1 MLTFQEVVNR
11 LTQFWMDQGCVIQQG
26 HDVETGA
33 GTFNP
38 ATFLR
43 ALGPEPYSTVYVEPS
58 RRPQDGRYGQNPN
71 RVFLFHQ
78 LQVII
83 KPSKPDIQQLYL
95 DSLAALGLNLAE
107 HDIRF
112 VHDDWE
118 APTQGA
124 WGLGWEVWIDGME
137 ATQFTYFQSVGST
150 SLKPICVELAYGL
163 ERLCMYL
170 QNVDNIFDV
179 KWNDHLTL
187 GDISKQNEEQWSAYN
202 FEHANVKMWKRHF
215 DDYEKEAEDAIKAGV
230 CIPAYDFVIKASH
243 AFNMLDARGVIS
255 PTERTGYIARI
266 RDLSAQIADAYLT
279 LRQKLGYPLM
289 PDKQPFEP
297 LAEQEIP
304 AEKNPEKCEDFLLE
318 LGSEQLPAAY
328 VDIGA
333 ASLRSAFE
341 KLLNEH
347 ELAFD
352 SLAVYGTPRRLSVFI
367 KNLKR
372 SSPSK
377 TVEKRGPAI
386 ASAFGND
393 GEPTLQGLG
402 FLKSIGLEE
411 ITIKQV
417 RSGKIPGL
425 EVRTIKNQE
434 YLFATLSQEG
444 LSTAEIIAK
453 NLPKLISGLHFPKKM
468 RWSNFEIEYPR
479 PLHWIVCIHGKKV
492 IPFSFGPIQSGR
504 TSFGHAQL
512 DNNAFDI
519 KEAEEY
525 VETLYRHKIIVDY
538 AGRKKAITEQLSV
551 LEKETNCTALHREK
565 LLKEVVNLVEWPQLA
580 IGSFD
585 EKFLRAPKDV
595 LISEMVQHQ
604 RYFPLLDQSGCLKN
618 QFIITADNTPSELII
633 KGNQK
638 VLSARLSDGLFLY
651 DQDRKVSLE
660 THNEKLKTIVF
671 QKNLGSMLDKVLR
684 LEKHATLLANT
695 LKNVDAKKAAQ
706 AAHLCKADLS
716 TLLVGEFPELQGT
729 IGRDYALLQNID
741 PEIAAAIEEHWMP
754 RQEGAPLPPSALGQI
769 VSLADKIDN
778 LLGYFSVGL
787 KPTSSSDPYACRRTA
802 IGLIK
807 ILVDEKL
814 HLNLQET
821 LTQAAAHFAH
831 TIQAETIDDVLQYI
845 TMRAK
850 GVFEDKGYQK
860 DEIEASLQGL
870 CQNPYDQFRRITALH
885 HFRKSEH
892 FNHLFEVYKRAKG
905 QLESKSF
912 AKFNPQL
919 LVETQEKTL
928 YAHLSKMIPLYDAA
942 LRSCDYKAVFDQLA
956 TLRAP
961 LSELFN
967 HVKILAEDPATQQ
980 NRLALLHEV
989 FSLFEPLLD
998 FSKIQVEAKKK

>member
-11 LTQFWMDQGCVIQQG
+11 LTQFWMDQGCIIQQG
-26 HDVETGA
+26 HDIETGA

-43 ALGPEPYSTVYVEPS
+43 TLGPEPYSTVYVEPS

-78 LQVII
+78 LQVVI
-83 KPSKPDIQQLYL
+83 KPSKPNIQQLYL
-95 DSLAALGLNLAE
+95 DSLASLGLKLSD

-137 ATQFTYFQSVGST
+137 ATQFTYFQSMGGAT
-150 SLKPICVELAYGL
+150 LKPVSVELAYGL

-179 KWNDHLTL
+179 KWNEHLTL

-202 FEHANVKMWKRHF
+202 FEHANAKMWKRHF
-215 DDYEKEAEDAIKAGV
+215 DDYEKEAEDAIKADV

-266 RDLSAQIADAYLT
+266 RDLSVQIADAYLS
-279 LRQKLGYPLM
+279 LRQKLGYPLSL
-289 PDKQPFEP
+289 DKEP
-297 LAEQEIP
+297 LEAPAQPEIP
-304 AEKNPEKCEDFLLE
+304 KEKNPEKSDDFLLE

-328 VDIGA
+328 VDIGLK
-333 ASLRSAFE
+333 SLAQAFE
-341 KLLNEH
+341 KLLSDH
-347 ELAFD
+347 ELEFT
-352 SLAVYGTPRRLSVFI
+352 SLEVHGTPRRLAVVI
-367 KNLKR
+367 KDLKR
-372 SSPSK
+372 GTTCK
-377 TVEKRGPAI
+377 TIEKRGPAI
-386 ASAFGND
+386 ASAFASD
-393 GEPTLQGLG
+393 GGPTLQGTG

-417 RSGKIPGL
+417 RSGKVPELG
-425 EVRTIKNQE
+425 VRTIKNQE
-434 YLFATLSQEG
+434 YLFATLTQEG
-444 LSTAEIIAK
+444 ASTAEIIAK

-468 RWSNFEIEYPR
+468 RWSDFEIEYPR
-479 PLHWIVCIHGKKV
+479 PLHWILCLHGKRM

-512 DNNAFDI
+512 DNNAFEI
-519 KEAEEY
+519 KEAQEY
-525 VETLYRHKIIVDY
+525 TETLYQHKIIVNQ
-538 AGRKKAITEQLSV
+538 ANRKKSIADYLTT
-551 LEKETNCTALHREK
+551 LEKETGCTPLHREK

-580 IGSFD
+580 LGTFD

-604 RYFPLLDQSGCLKN
+604 RYFPLVDSSGKLQN
-618 QFIITADNTPSELII
+618 QFIITADNTPSDLII

-660 THNEKLKTIVF
+660 THNEKLTTIVF
-671 QKNLGSMLDKVLR
+671 QKNLGSMLDKVKR
-684 LEKHATLLANT
+684 LEKHAELLATT
-695 LKNVDAKKAAQ
+695 LKIADVKKASK
-706 AAHLCKADLS
+706 AAHLCKADLP
-716 TLLVGEFPELQGT
+716 TLLVGEFPDLQGT
-729 IGRDYALLQNID
+729 IGKDYALIQNID

-754 RQEGAPLPPSALGQI
+754 RQEGAALPPSPIGQI

-787 KPTSSSDPYACRRTA
+787 KPTSSSDPYACRRTT

-807 ILVDEKL
+807 ILIEFK
-814 HLNLQET
+814 LNLDLQAV
-821 LTQAAAHFAH
+821 LTAAASHFAH
-831 TIQAETIDDVLQYI
+831 PITSDIIDDVLRYI

-850 GVFEDKGYQK
+850 GVFEDKGYYK
-860 DEIEASLQGL
+860 DEIEASLQGV
-870 CQNPYDQFRRITALH
+870 CQNPYDQFRRIIALH
-885 HFRKSEH
+885 NFRKGEH

-905 QLESKSF
+905 QLDSKSP

-919 LVETQEKTL
+919 LVEDQEKAL
-928 YAHLSKMIPLYDAA
+928 YAHLTNIIPNYDEAFK
-942 LRSCDYKAVFDQLA
+942 SCDYESVFDQLA

-967 HVKILAEDPATQQ
+967 HVKILADDLAVQQ
-980 NRLALLHEV
+980 NRLALLQEV
-989 FSLFEPLLD
+989 FSLFEPLVD
-998 FSKIQVEAKKK
+998 FSKIQVDPKKK